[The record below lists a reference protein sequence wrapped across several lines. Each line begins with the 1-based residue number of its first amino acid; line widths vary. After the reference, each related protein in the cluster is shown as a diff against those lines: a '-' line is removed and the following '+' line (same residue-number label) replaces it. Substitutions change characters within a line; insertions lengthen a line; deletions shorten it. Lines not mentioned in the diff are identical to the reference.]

1 VEDANEQQRLTRL
14 YEQLRLK
21 LLDLSKKNPM
31 LNYRL
36 GTRSKRQLQI
46 VDGVLEDIYRKLV
59 GEDGDLKIAFLQPPD
74 DIPPEERTED
84 FISALEHAKVS
95 DIEYI
100 TELDELERAER
111 NDEFAFAAIEREL
124 RIKVRAQLGLPPRP
138 GRNDVNRADHARSL
152 GIDPSPDLQQ
162 ARSKS
167 SRDDDSLQTLKYPD
181 ELESIMEKISS
192 DARLA
197 EQEMGVST
205 LFLAFG
211 FLEWYEADDSDKKA
225 YAPLLL
231 LPVNIESRKVRGK
244 DIYCLSAREGG
255 GETNLSLQ
263 KLLEERYNRELPNFV
278 VEEDETLAS
287 IEDYLDHTRIAI
299 EGLKRWNI
307 RRWLVLGHFAFGR
320 FLMYIDLNPENWQDH
335 PTHHSLVNAILTGS
349 EHEKE
354 GSLRVP
360 IPDDYQIDEPEVEKI
375 APLLIQDADASQHSA
390 LIDMMREKNLVIQ
403 GPPGTGKSQTIANM
417 IGNAVYAG
425 KRVLFLSEK
434 QAALEVVK
442 RRLDRAGLGDFCLE
456 LHSDKASPRSVI
468 ESLKARRDLGWGQ
481 PRRSPAGA
489 SDVTWFES
497 RKAIGDYLDQLHAEL
512 PNGSTP
518 YALIWKALRG
528 RTQDTDVVNAF
539 QHVEFPTALLG
550 ATANISE

>member
-1 VEDANEQQRLTRL
+1 VEDANEQQRLARL

-36 GTRSKRQLQI
+36 GTRSKRHLQI
-46 VDGVLEDIYRKLV
+46 IDGVLEDIYRRLV
-59 GEDGDLKIAFLQPPD
+59 GDDADLKIAFLQPPD
-74 DIPPEERTED
+74 DTPPEERTED

-100 TELDELERAER
+100 TKLDELERSER
-111 NDEFAFAAIEREL
+111 DDEFAFAAIEREL

-152 GIDPSPDLQQ
+152 GIDPSSDLQQ
-162 ARSKS
+162 ERSRS
-167 SRDDDSLQTLKYPD
+167 SREDDSLQTLKYPD
-181 ELESIMEKISS
+181 ELESIMERISS

-231 LPVNIESRKVRGK
+231 LPVNIEGRKVRGK
-244 DIYCLSAREGG
+244 DIYYLFAREGAA
-255 GETNLSLQ
+255 EANLSLQ

-278 VEEDETLAS
+278 AEEDEALAS
-287 IEDYLDHTRIAI
+287 IEDYLDRTRTAV

-320 FLMYIDLNPENWQDH
+320 FLMYIDLNPDNWQGH

-349 EHEKE
+349 EHKE
-354 GSLRVP
+354 DEPLRDP
-360 IPDDYQIDEPEVEKI
+360 MADDYHIDEPEVEKI

-417 IGNAVYAG
+417 IANAVYAG

-456 LHSDKASPRSVI
+456 LHSDKASPKSCNRKLESPQRS
-468 ESLKARRDLGWGQ
+468 W
-481 PRRSPAGA
+481 
-489 SDVTWFES
+489 
-497 RKAIGDYLDQLHAEL
+497 
-512 PNGSTP
+512 
-518 YALIWKALRG
+518 
-528 RTQDTDVVNAF
+528 
-539 QHVEFPTALLG
+539 LG
-550 ATANISE
+550 ATTPQSDGSE